1 MSYRTSSSSSTAYS
15 SYSSTS
21 SSTSNDNNNNPPRTE
36 TTGHRYATTSQ
47 TDPTGATTIR
57 TGYQNLGE
65 EPVFEERRFDSAGR
79 EAALLDTQGGL
90 GAAGGTRAIRELDE
104 DADEGEWE
112 DGTY

>member
-1 MSYRTSSSSSTAYS
+1 MSYRTSSSSSSAYS
-15 SYSSTS
+15 SFSSS
-21 SSTSNDNNNNPPRTE
+21 SSTSNNNNPQTE
-36 TTGHRYATTSQ
+36 STGHRYATTSH
-47 TDPTGATTIR
+47 TDPTGATTVR

-79 EAALLDTQGGL
+79 EAALMDTQGGM

-104 DADEGEWE
+104 DADEGDWE

>member
-1 MSYRTSSSSSTAYS
+1 MSYRTTSSSSSAYS
-15 SYSSTS
+15 SYS
-21 SSTSNDNNNNPPRTE
+21 SSTSNDNNNNNPRTE
-36 TTGHRYATTSQ
+36 STGHRYATTSH
-47 TDPTGATTIR
+47 TDPTGATTVR

-79 EAALLDTQGGL
+79 EAALLDTQGGM

>member
-1 MSYRTSSSSSTAYS
+1 MSYRTTSSSSSAYS
-15 SYSSTS
+15 SYSS
-21 SSTSNDNNNNPPRTE
+21 STSNDDNNNNNPRTE
-36 TTGHRYATTSQ
+36 STGHRYATTSH
-47 TDPTGATTIR
+47 TDPTGATTVR
-57 TGYQNLGE
+57 TGYQNLGQ

-79 EAALLDTQGGL
+79 EGVLLDTQGGM

>member
-1 MSYRTSSSSSTAYS
+1 MSYRTTSSSSSAYS
-15 SYSSTS
+15 SYSS
-21 SSTSNDNNNNPPRTE
+21 STSNNNNNPRTE
-36 TTGHRYATTSQ
+36 STGHRYATTSH
-47 TDPTGATTIR
+47 TDPTGATTVR

-79 EAALLDTQGGL
+79 EAALLDTQGGM
-90 GAAGGTRAIRELDE
+90 GAAWGTRAIRELDE

>member
-15 SYSSTS
+15 SYSSST
-21 SSTSNDNNNNPPRTE
+21 SSTSNDNNNPPRTE

-47 TDPTGATTIR
+47 TGPTGATTIR

>member
-1 MSYRTSSSSSTAYS
+1 MSYRTTSSSSSAYS
-15 SYSSTS
+15 SYS
-21 SSTSNDNNNNPPRTE
+21 SSTSNDNNNPRTE
-36 TTGHRYATTSQ
+36 STGHRYATTSH
-47 TDPTGATTIR
+47 TDPTGATTVR
-57 TGYQNLGE
+57 TGYQNLGQ

-79 EAALLDTQGGL
+79 EAALLDTQGGM